1 MALLAAGSGNA
12 QIIPGPVT
20 DLGANVGEPLQAATA
35 NEGLNET
42 SSARVFYDD
51 GFVLAADDVPAPDG
65 ELLSY
70 RLKISGWGQLRVTN
84 FHSTG
89 PNNDLNQL
97 QLKRARIVFSG
108 HAFTPDFSYFV
119 QLDGRSTSGDD
130 VRLLDYYLS
139 FDLGHHWWGSENKFL
154 VLKTGKYR
162 VPSTLARYFSGREF
176 QFTDNSVASTFFDV
190 NRSLAIGLYGERKI
204 WGRPWSWE
212 TAIFNGLV
220 TGGAETGSAG
230 ALDNNFA
237 YSGRLMFYPRGE
249 WGESDLADY
258 EFHLEPATRYGLAF
272 ACSRINDEG
281 TSEYNTIRVVDSG
294 QLLSTLLPFAT
305 EEYLVCLYAV
315 DGSVKY
321 RGLSFAAEYYFR
333 NISDFVGTSQT
344 DLFDHGFWLQSGYFI
359 VPQKLELLARWSR
372 VVGNSGTLGA
382 LQQSSDELACGMVWY
397 LRHNQ
402 AKFTIDGTWLNSAP
416 IDSPQ
421 LDIRPGDQGFM
432 ARTQIQFSF

>member
-1 MALLAAGSGNA
+1 MC
-12 QIIPGPVT
+12 V
-20 DLGANVGEPLQAATA
+20 LGAEFGIAQSVSESGLAPSVMASDSLQVTA
-35 NEGLNET
+35 PAEVPAEENG
-42 SSARVFYDD
+42 ARAFYDD
-51 GFVLAADDVPAPDG
+51 GFVLAADDVPGPDG
-65 ELLSY
+65 ESLSY
-70 RLKISGWGQLRVTN
+70 RLKISGWGQLRITN

-97 QLKRARIVFSG
+97 QLKRARLVFSG

-130 VRLLDYYLS
+130 VRLLDYFLS
-139 FDLGHHWWGSENKFL
+139 FDLGHHWWGAEHKFL

-190 NRSLAIGLYGERKI
+190 NRSLAIGLYGERQLV
-204 WGRPWSWE
+204 GRPLSWE

-237 YSGRLMFYPRGE
+237 YSGRLMFYPTGD

-258 EFHLEPATRYGLAF
+258 EFHLEPATRVGLAF
-272 ACSRINDEG
+272 ACSRINEEG
-281 TSEYNTIRVVDSG
+281 TSEYDTIRVVDSG
-294 QLLSTLLPFAT
+294 QLLSTLLPLEA

-315 DGSVKY
+315 DGSIKY

-333 NISDFVGTSQT
+333 NISNFVGIRQT
-344 DLFDHGFWLQSGYFI
+344 DLFDHGFWLQSGYFV

-382 LQQSSDELACGMVWY
+382 LQQSSDEVAFGLCWY